1 MSHKG
6 SGLLSIVGEAI
17 IWEGGVRNFMSALAF
32 GTAARVNGQAHTV
45 QCFGLRVARDTV
57 VVDVLSGV
65 LAFIKSRC
73 KRVDWM

>member
-1 MSHKG
+1 
-6 SGLLSIVGEAI
+6 
-17 IWEGGVRNFMSALAF
+17 MSALAF
-32 GTAARVNGQAHTV
+32 GTAARVDGQAHTV